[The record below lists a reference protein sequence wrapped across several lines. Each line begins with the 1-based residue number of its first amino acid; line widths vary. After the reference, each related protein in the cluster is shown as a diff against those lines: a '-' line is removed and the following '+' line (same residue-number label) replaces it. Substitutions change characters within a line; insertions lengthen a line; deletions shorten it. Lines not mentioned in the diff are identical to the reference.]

1 MEPPAAVR
9 RPVIMLTATRRR
21 RAFALAAILMLVAGA
36 CTSGGSPAATGS
48 PAASGVPSP
57 SGSAGGSPLSV
68 AELKYRIID
77 VLGRLA
83 FCDPDAF
90 PVRRDD
96 EGELARQHLVEIRAD
111 GATFAAIAAHLGL
124 DPAAA
129 TYTADQQL
137 AIYGAWKE
145 LRVLQLDPDGDRYRF
160 DILVGPAATGA
171 YTQIVGTITSAGA
184 IEVQQRAPAGPP
196 NCPICLARGT
206 LIDTPDGA
214 VAVEAL
220 RPGMA
225 VWSVD
230 RAGRRLAGVVLRV
243 GSAAVPPTHRVVNL
257 ALADGRWLT
266 VSPGHP
272 LPDGRRLGD
281 LRPGDTLDG
290 SLVVRADLLPYDQP
304 STFDLLPSGG
314 TGFYWAGGILVAST
328 LH

>member
-1 MEPPAAVR
+1 MT
-9 RPVIMLTATRRR
+9 IATRRAR
-21 RAFALAAILMLVAGA
+21 PRALALALAALLVAGCA
-36 CTSGGSPAATGS
+36 SGGSLSATGS

-57 SGSAGGSPLSV
+57 SGSTGGSPLAE

-77 VLGRLA
+77 ALGHIA

-96 EGELARQHLVEIRAD
+96 EGELARQHLAEIRAD
-111 GATFAAIAAHLGL
+111 TATFAAIAAHLGL

-129 TYTADQQL
+129 TYPADQQL
-137 AIYGAWKE
+137 AIYAAWKE
-145 LRVLQLDPDGDRYRF
+145 LRVLQLDRDGDRYRF
-160 DILVGPAATGA
+160 DVVIGPDANVA
-171 YTQIVGTITSAGA
+171 YTHVVGTITSAGA
-184 IEVQQRAPAGPP
+184 IEVPQRAPGVPP
-196 NCPICLARGT
+196 ACPICLARGT

-225 VWSVD
+225 VWTAD
-230 RAGRRLAGVVLRV
+230 RSGRRLAGVVLRV

-257 ALADGRWLT
+257 ALADGRSLT

-290 SLVVRADLLPYDQP
+290 SVVVRADLLPYDQP

>member
-1 MEPPAAVR
+1 MTIATPRR
-9 RPVIMLTATRRR
+9 RP
-21 RAFALAAILMLVAGA
+21 RALALALAALLAGGCA
-36 CTSGGSPAATGS
+36 SGGSRSATGS
-48 PAASGVPSP
+48 PAASGVPGP
-57 SGSAGGSPLSV
+57 SGSASGSPLAQ

-77 VLGRLA
+77 ALGHIA

-96 EGELARQHLVEIRAD
+96 EGELARQHLAEIRAD
-111 GATFAAIAAHLGL
+111 TATFAAIAAHLGV

-129 TYTADQQL
+129 NYTADQQL
-137 AIYGAWKE
+137 AIYAAWKE
-145 LRVLQLDPDGDRYRF
+145 LRVLQLDRDGDRYRF
-160 DILVGPAATGA
+160 DVVIGPDPTRA
-171 YTQIVGTITSAGA
+171 YMHIVGTITSAGA
-184 IEVQQRAPAGPP
+184 IEVQQRAPGVPP
-196 NCPICLARGT
+196 ACPICLARGT
-206 LIDTPDGA
+206 PIDTPDGA

-225 VWSVD
+225 VWTAD
-230 RAGRRLAGVVLRV
+230 RAGRRLPGVVLRV
-243 GSAAVPPTHRVVNL
+243 GSAAAPPTHRVVNL
-257 ALADGRWLT
+257 ALADGRSLT

-290 SLVVRADLLPYDQP
+290 SVVVRADLLPYDQP

>member
-1 MEPPAAVR
+1 MT
-9 RPVIMLTATRRR
+9 IATRRGR
-21 RAFALAAILMLVAGA
+21 RSLVLVLAAALLAGG
-36 CTSGGSPAATGS
+36 CTSGGSPSATGS
-48 PAASGVPSP
+48 PAASGVPGP
-57 SGSAGGSPLSV
+57 SGSAGGSTLAE

-77 VLGRLA
+77 ALGHIA

-96 EGELARQHLVEIRAD
+96 EGELARQHLAEIRAD
-111 GATFAAIAAHLGL
+111 TATFVAIAAHLGL

-137 AIYGAWKE
+137 AIYAAWKE
-145 LRVLQLDPDGDRYRF
+145 LRVLQLDRDGDRYRF
-160 DILVGPAATGA
+160 DVVIGPDANVA
-171 YTQIVGTITSAGA
+171 YTHIVGTITSAGA
-184 IEVQQRAPAGPP
+184 IDAQQRVPGVPPA
-196 NCPICLARGT
+196 CPICLARGT

-225 VWSVD
+225 VWTAD
-230 RAGRRLAGVVLRV
+230 RSGRPLPGVVLRV

-257 ALADGRWLT
+257 ALADGRPLT

-281 LRPGDTLDG
+281 LRPGDALDG
-290 SLVVRADLLPYDQP
+290 SVVVRAHLLPYHQP
-304 STFDLLPSGG
+304 ATFDLLPSGG
-314 TGFYWAGGILVAST
+314 TGFYWAGAILVAST

>member
-1 MEPPAAVR
+1 MT
-9 RPVIMLTATRRR
+9 IATRRGR
-21 RAFALAAILMLVAGA
+21 PLALVLALAALLVGGCA
-36 CTSGGSPAATGS
+36 SGGSPSATGS
-48 PAASGVPSP
+48 PAASGVPGP
-57 SGSAGGSPLSV
+57 SGSAGGAPLGE

-77 VLGRLA
+77 ALGHMA

-96 EGELARQHLVEIRAD
+96 EGELARQHLAEIRAHT
-111 GATFAAIAAHLGL
+111 ATFAAIAAHLGV

-137 AIYGAWKE
+137 AIYAAWKE
-145 LRVLQLDPDGDRYRF
+145 LRVLQLDRDGDRYRF
-160 DILVGPAATGA
+160 DVVIGPDPTGA
-171 YTQIVGTITSAGA
+171 YTHIVGTITSAGA
-184 IEVQQRAPAGPP
+184 IEVQQRAPGVPP
-196 NCPICLARGT
+196 ACPICLARGT

-225 VWSVD
+225 VWTAD
-230 RAGRRLAGVVLRV
+230 RSGRRLAVVVLRV

-257 ALADGRWLT
+257 ALADGRSLT

-281 LRPGDTLDG
+281 LRPGDTVDG
-290 SLVVRADLLPYDQP
+290 SVVVRADLLPYDQP

>member
-1 MEPPAAVR
+1 MT
-9 RPVIMLTATRRR
+9 IATRRGR
-21 RAFALAAILMLVAGA
+21 RSLVLVLALAALLVGGCA
-36 CTSGGSPAATGS
+36 SGGAPSATGS

-57 SGSAGGSPLSV
+57 SGSAGGSPL
-68 AELKYRIID
+68 AEADLKYRIID
-77 VLGRLA
+77 ALGHIA

-96 EGELARQHLVEIRAD
+96 EGELARQHLAEIRAD
-111 GATFAAIAAHLGL
+111 TATFAAIAAHLGV

-129 TYTADQQL
+129 TYAADQQL
-137 AIYGAWKE
+137 AIYAAWKE
-145 LRVLQLDPDGDRYRF
+145 LRVLHLNRDGDRYRF
-160 DILVGPAATGA
+160 DVVIGPDAAGA
-171 YTQIVGTITSAGA
+171 YAHVVGSITSAGA
-184 IEVQQRAPAGPP
+184 IEVQQRAPGVPP
-196 NCPICLARGT
+196 ACPICLARGT

-225 VWSVD
+225 VWTAD

-257 ALADGRWLT
+257 ALADGRSLT

-290 SLVVRADLLPYDQP
+290 SVVARADLLPYDQP
-304 STFDLLPSGG
+304 WTFDLLPSGG
-314 TGFYWAGGILVAST
+314 TGYYWAGGILVAST

>member
-1 MEPPAAVR
+1 MTLATPRR
-9 RPVIMLTATRRR
+9 RPRVLAL
-21 RAFALAAILMLVAGA
+21 ALAALFVGA
-36 CTSGGSPAATGS
+36 CVSGGSPSAAVS
-48 PAASGVPSP
+48 PAASGVPGP
-57 SGSAGGSPLSV
+57 SGSAGGSPAE

-77 VLGRLA
+77 ALGHLA

-96 EGELARQHLVEIRAD
+96 EGELARQHLAEIRAD
-111 GATFAAIAAHLGL
+111 TTTFAAIAAHLGL

-137 AIYGAWKE
+137 AIYAAWKE
-145 LRVLQLDPDGDRYRF
+145 LRVLQLNRDGDRYRF
-160 DILVGPAATGA
+160 DVVIGPDANVA
-171 YTQIVGTITSAGA
+171 YTHIVGAITSAGA
-184 IEVQQRAPAGPP
+184 IDVQQRAPGVPP
-196 NCPICLARGT
+196 ACPICLARGT

-225 VWSVD
+225 VWTAD
-230 RAGRRLAGVVLRV
+230 RSGRRLPGVVLRV
-243 GSAAVPPTHRVVNL
+243 GSAAVPPSHRVVNL
-257 ALADGRWLT
+257 VLADGRSLT

-281 LRPGDTLDG
+281 LRPGDKLDG
-290 SLVVRADLLPYDQP
+290 SVVVRADLLPYDQS
-304 STFDLLPSGG
+304 STYDLLPTGG

>member
-1 MEPPAAVR
+1 MTIP
-9 RPVIMLTATRRR
+9 TRRGR
-21 RAFALAAILMLVAGA
+21 RSLVLVLALAALLVGG
-36 CTSGGSPAATGS
+36 CVSGGSPSATES
-48 PAASGVPSP
+48 PAASGGPSP
-57 SGSAGGSPLSV
+57 SGSAGGSPLPG

-77 VLGRLA
+77 ALGHIA

-96 EGELARQHLVEIRAD
+96 EGELARQHLAEIRAD
-111 GATFAAIAAHLGL
+111 TATFAAIAAHLGV

-137 AIYGAWKE
+137 AIYAAWKE
-145 LRVLQLDPDGDRYRF
+145 LRVLQLDRDGDRYRF
-160 DILVGPAATGA
+160 DLVIGPDATRA
-171 YTQIVGTITSAGA
+171 YTHIVGTITSAGR
-184 IEVQQRAPAGPP
+184 IEVQQQAPGVPP
-196 NCPICLARGT
+196 ACPICLARGT
-206 LIDTPDGA
+206 LIETPDGV

-225 VWSVD
+225 VWTAD
-230 RAGRRLAGVVLRV
+230 RSGRRLAGVVLRV
-243 GSAAVPPTHRVVNL
+243 GSAVVPPTHRVVNL
-257 ALADGRWLT
+257 ALADGRSLT

-290 SLVVRADLLPYDQP
+290 SVVVRADLLPYGRP

>member
-1 MEPPAAVR
+1 MEPGPAVR
-9 RPVIMLTATRRR
+9 RPVGMLTTTRHHT
-21 RAFALAAILMLVAGA
+21 FALAAILILVAGA
-36 CTSGGSPAATGS
+36 CTSGGSPSTTGS
-48 PAASGVPSP
+48 PGASGVPSP
-57 SGSAGGSPLSV
+57 SGSASGSPLVV

-77 VLGRLA
+77 ALGHLA

-96 EGELARQHLVEIRAD
+96 EGELARQHLAEIRAD
-111 GATFAAIAAHLGL
+111 TATFGAIAVHLGL

-129 TYTADQQL
+129 TFTADQQL
-137 AIYGAWKE
+137 AIYTAWKE
-145 LRVLQLDPDGDRYRF
+145 LRALQLDPDRDRYRF
-160 DILVGPAATGA
+160 DIVVGPDATGA
-171 YTQIVGTITSAGA
+171 YAHLVGTITSAGA
-184 IEVQQRAPAGPP
+184 IEVQQRAPGVPP
-196 NCPICLARGT
+196 ACPICLARGT

-214 VAVEAL
+214 MAVEAL

-225 VWSVD
+225 VWTAD

-257 ALADGRWLT
+257 ALADGRSLT

-290 SLVVRADLLPYDQP
+290 SVVVRADLLPYDQP
-304 STFDLLPSGG
+304 RTFDLLPSGG